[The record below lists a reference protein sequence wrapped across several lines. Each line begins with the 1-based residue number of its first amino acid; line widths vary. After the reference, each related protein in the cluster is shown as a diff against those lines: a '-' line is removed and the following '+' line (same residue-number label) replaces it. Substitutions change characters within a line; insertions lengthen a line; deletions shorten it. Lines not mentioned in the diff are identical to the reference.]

1 MNEEIKSYIDDNI
14 LPLYENNDESHSLS
28 HINNVINY
36 SLQLGEKFNLN
47 EDILYTISAYHDV
60 GVFKNRNMH
69 EVISADYFYKDKFL
83 KNKFS
88 EEERQIIYEAIL
100 DHRASSKRNP
110 RSIYGKIVATADRQF
125 KSFEV
130 ALERTYRYLVS
141 NYPEKSIEEICDL
154 IYKDFNNRY
163 GKCGYV
169 KVYANEEE
177 FTKKLK
183 PIKKL
188 LLDKNKFI
196 EKTKIVLNNRGLIY
210 GK

>member
-1 MNEEIKSYIDDNI
+1 MNKEIKNYINNNI

-36 SLQLGEKFNLN
+36 SLQLGKEYNLD
-47 EDILYTISAYHDV
+47 EDILYTISVYHDI
-60 GVFKNRNMH
+60 GVSKNRNMH
-69 EVISADYFYKDKFL
+69 EIISADYFYKDKFL
-83 KNKFS
+83 KSKFS

-100 DHRASSKRNP
+100 DHRASGKSEP

-125 KSFEV
+125 ESFEV
-130 ALERTYRYLVS
+130 ALERTYKYLAS

-188 LLDKNKFI
+188 LLNKNKFI